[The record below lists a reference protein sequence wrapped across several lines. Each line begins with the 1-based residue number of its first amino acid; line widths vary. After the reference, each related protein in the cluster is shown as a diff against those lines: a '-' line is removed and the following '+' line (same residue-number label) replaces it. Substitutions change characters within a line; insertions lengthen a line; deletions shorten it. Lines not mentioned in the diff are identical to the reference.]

1 MFDCCDLGCVVRLLL
16 VVRVARC
23 GFGFVFF
30 GLICLG
36 GDLSWL
42 LRLFGWVVILCL
54 IAVV

>member
-1 MFDCCDLGCVVRLLL
+1 MWVWFCFLW
-16 VVRVARC
+16 
-23 GFGFVFF
+23 FG
-30 GLICLG
+30 GLG